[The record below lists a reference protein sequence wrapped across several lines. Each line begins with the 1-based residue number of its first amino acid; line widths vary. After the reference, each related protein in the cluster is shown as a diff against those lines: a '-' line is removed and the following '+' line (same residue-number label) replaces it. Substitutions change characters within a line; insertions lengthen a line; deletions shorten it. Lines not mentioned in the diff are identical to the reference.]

1 MEQIAFWDEN
11 LKSFSLSLLSVF
23 NSPLKMLPLWVFLE
37 VETDGKFLF
46 SLEAVIGKANSKMY
60 KTKKGKEKTLSVF
73 QGGSKYYGACCGKIH
88 SHLLTDISKSGDC
101 AK

>member
-1 MEQIAFWDEN
+1 M
-11 LKSFSLSLLSVF
+11 F
-23 NSPLKMLPLWVFLE
+23 NSPPKTLPLCILE
-37 VETDGKFLF
+37 VERDGKVLF
-46 SLEAVIGKANSKMY
+46 SLEAVIGKANSKTY

-73 QGGSKYYGACCGKIH
+73 QGGSKYYGACCGKIL